1 MCFPVR
7 KRTCELSML
16 NEELR
21 INDESNKT
29 CAEQP
34 LKYLSFYG
42 LFNKPNH
49 FKSLQTSKTVFGFQ
63 KLIPIYIVKGCLLQ
77 FNFFLV
83 LSWILC
89 VKYDQETSCQI
100 LCFKLLA
107 FVLHHPKYSHISR
120 YFLVFP
126 KIETFQ
132 SFIETLYWNQ
142 VGKYLFESK
151 NKDIRT
157 TPT

>member
-1 MCFPVR
+1 MMNQIKLVQNN
-7 KRTCELSML
+7 LL
-16 NEELR
+16 NIWVFMVCL
-21 INDESNKT
+21 INQITS
-29 CAEQP
+29 
-34 LKYLSFYG
+34 
-42 LFNKPNH
+42 NH
-49 FKSLQTSKTVFGFQ
+49 FKLQ
-63 KLIPIYIVKGCLLQ
+63 KLFSVFKSSYQFILLRAV
-77 FNFFLV
+77 FCNSIFYLV